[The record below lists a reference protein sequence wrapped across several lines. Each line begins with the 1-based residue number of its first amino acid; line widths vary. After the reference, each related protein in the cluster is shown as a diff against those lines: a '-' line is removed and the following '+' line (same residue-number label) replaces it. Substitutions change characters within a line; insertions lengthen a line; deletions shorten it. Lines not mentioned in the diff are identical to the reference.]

1 MNDTIPSAVLALL
14 AASPWYRTGGRKPA
28 QAHVYFSEA
37 TDEGALFTFAE
48 AHRLLNERAFQDQA
62 CAVFWPSPA
71 RVKVSSLAV
80 RSLDDFLAQTYA
92 AWTRHKSRLKAIS
105 ALYGPVHLSPE
116 EMAADRADW

>member
-1 MNDTIPSAVLALL
+1 MPALPATKGDIAAMNDTIPSAVLALL

-71 RVKVSSLAV
+71 RVKVELACCPLV
-80 RSLDDFLAQTYA
+80 
-92 AWTRHKSRLKAIS
+92 
-105 ALYGPVHLSPE
+105 G
-116 EMAADRADW
+116 